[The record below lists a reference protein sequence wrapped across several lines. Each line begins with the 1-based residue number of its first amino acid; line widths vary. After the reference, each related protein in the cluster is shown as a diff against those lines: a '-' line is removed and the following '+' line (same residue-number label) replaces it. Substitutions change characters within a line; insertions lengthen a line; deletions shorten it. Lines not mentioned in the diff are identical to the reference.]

1 MAGERQMSI
10 FPEPWFPPT
19 NAAWREA
26 EPWYPIPQD
35 ERDDFSEP
43 IPCPDCE
50 DGEWVLGATVCPE
63 CGVLLA
69 DIGDRLAR

>member
-1 MAGERQMSI
+1 MP

-26 EPWYPIPQD
+26 EPYEHLPPD

-43 IPCPDCE
+43 IPCPDCGTE
-50 DGEWVLGATVCPE
+50 FGAKECDG
-63 CGVLLA
+63 CGLTLVEIA
-69 DIGDRLAR
+69 DRLAR